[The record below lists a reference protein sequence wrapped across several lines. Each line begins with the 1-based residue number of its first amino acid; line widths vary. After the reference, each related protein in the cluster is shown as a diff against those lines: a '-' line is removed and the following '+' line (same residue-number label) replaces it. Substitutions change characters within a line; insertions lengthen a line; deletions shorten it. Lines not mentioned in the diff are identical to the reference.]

1 METHPDMEDS
11 EDDSRHYT
19 LDDAIELL
27 PAVRDVVEKVQQI
40 CLTAGAERRAFEVL
54 QTSRKTPIEISLAHQ
69 SLVAALW
76 DVQPLVAWLQSKD
89 IVLRDPSTGLIDFP
103 SQIEGED
110 VFLCWR
116 LGEDEIRYWHS
127 TDEGFENRKRI
138 PPGV

>member
-1 METHPDMEDS
+1 MEMQPDMEDN

-19 LDDAIELL
+19 LNDAIELL

-40 CLTAGAERRAFEVL
+40 WLTAGAERRAFQAI
-54 QTSRKTPIEISLAHQ
+54 QTSRKTPIEISLVHQ

-110 VFLCWR
+110 AFLCWR

>member
-1 METHPDMEDS
+1 MEDS

-40 CLTAGAERRAFEVL
+40 WLTAGAERRAFEVL

>member
-40 CLTAGAERRAFEVL
+40 WLTAGAERRAFEVL

-76 DVQPLVAWLQSKD
+76 DVQPLVEQPDASRMHVQWQRFIRPFKMQFKLEFFENF
-89 IVLRDPSTGLIDFP
+89 VRNDPKF
-103 SQIEGED
+103 
-110 VFLCWR
+110 VFL
-116 LGEDEIRYWHS
+116 
-127 TDEGFENRKRI
+127 
-138 PPGV
+138 

>member
-1 METHPDMEDS
+1 MEMQPDMEDN

-40 CLTAGAERRAFEVL
+40 WLTAGAERRAFQAL

-110 VFLCWR
+110 AFLCWR

>member
-1 METHPDMEDS
+1 MEMHPEMEDN

-40 CLTAGAERRAFEVL
+40 WLTAGAERRAFQAL
-54 QTSRKTPIEISLAHQ
+54 QTSRKTPIEISIAHQ

-110 VFLCWR
+110 AFLCWR

>member
-1 METHPDMEDS
+1 MLPEMEDN

-40 CLTAGAERRAFEVL
+40 WLTAGAERRAFQAI
-54 QTSRKTPIEISLAHQ
+54 QTSRKTPIEISLVHQ

-110 VFLCWR
+110 AFLCWR

-138 PPGV
+138 PP

>member
-1 METHPDMEDS
+1 MQPDMEDN

-40 CLTAGAERRAFEVL
+40 WLTAGAERRAFQAL

-110 VFLCWR
+110 AFLCWR

>member
-1 METHPDMEDS
+1 M
-11 EDDSRHYT
+11 
-19 LDDAIELL
+19 
-27 PAVRDVVEKVQQI
+27 VEKVQQI
-40 CLTAGAERRAFEVL
+40 WLTAGAERRAFQAI
-54 QTSRKTPIEISLAHQ
+54 QTSRKTPIEISLVHQ

-116 LGEDEIRYWHS
+116 LGEDEICYWHG

>member
-1 METHPDMEDS
+1 MEMQPDMEDN

-19 LDDAIELL
+19 LNDAIELL

-40 CLTAGAERRAFEVL
+40 WLTAGAERRAFQAL

-110 VFLCWR
+110 AFLCWR

>member
-1 METHPDMEDS
+1 MEMQPDMEDN

-19 LDDAIELL
+19 LNDAIELL

-40 CLTAGAERRAFEVL
+40 WLTAGAERRAFQAL
-54 QTSRKTPIEISLAHQ
+54 QTSRKTPIEISFAHQ

-110 VFLCWR
+110 AFLCWR

>member
-1 METHPDMEDS
+1 MEMHPDMEDN
-11 EDDSRHYT
+11 EDDSWYYT

-40 CLTAGAERRAFEVL
+40 WLTAGAERRAFQAI
-54 QTSRKTPIEISLAHQ
+54 QTSRKTPIEISLVHQ

-116 LGEDEIRYWHS
+116 LGEDEICYWHG

>member
-1 METHPDMEDS
+1 MEMQPDMEDN

-19 LDDAIELL
+19 LNDAIELL

-40 CLTAGAERRAFEVL
+40 WLTAGAERRAFQAL

-110 VFLCWR
+110 AFLCWR
-116 LGEDEIRYWHS
+116 LGEDEIRYCHG

>member
-1 METHPDMEDS
+1 MEMHPEMEDN

-40 CLTAGAERRAFEVL
+40 WLTAGAERRAFQAL

-110 VFLCWR
+110 AFLCWR